1 MLTIEAGRRCDSGP
15 GSFVFETPQAE
26 NIFFLI
32 QATIKQKTSVQ
43 NQESNTPT
51 NSPPVAKTADLAAA
65 LHDTL
70 RVQDRKYAPSEDS
83 PHAPITLMPLPSI
96 PTNASFTSNQEAVY
110 ADPVDC
116 IQSEPELQSVQA
128 LYVDPASV
136 LSIHPPGSKQSPPDT
151 SSVPNHQDSV
161 YSEVYDKICAV
172 EAKHARCTHDEPIY
186 SEPVVEKVSQAQS
199 KPDPF
204 AHLYAQVQKAPA
216 ANRPPPANAAPSC
229 TAKTSA
235 AADQAADDIIYENM
249 GII

>member
-15 GSFVFETPQAE
+15 GTFVFETPQAE
-26 NIFFLI
+26 KIFFLI
-32 QATIKQKTSVQ
+32 QATIKQKTSQ
-43 NQESNTPT
+43 QESNTPT
-51 NSPPVAKTADLAAA
+51 NSPPVAKTPDLAAA

-83 PHAPITLMPLPSI
+83 PHAHITLMPLPSI
-96 PTNASFTSNQEAVY
+96 PTNPSFTSNQEAVY

-136 LSIHPPGSKQSPPDT
+136 LPIRPPGSKQSPPDA
-151 SSVPNHQDSV
+151 SSAPNRQDSV

-172 EAKHARCTHDEPIY
+172 EVKRAHGTAHDEPIY
-186 SEPVVEKVSQAQS
+186 SEPVGEKVSQAQI

-204 AHLYAQVQKAPA
+204 AHLYAQVHKAPA
-216 ANRPPPANAAPSC
+216 ASRPPPANAAPS
-229 TAKTSA
+229 A
-235 AADQAADDIIYENM
+235 AANTSAADDIIYENM

>member
-15 GSFVFETPQAE
+15 GSFIFETPQAE
-26 NIFFLI
+26 KIFFLI

-51 NSPPVAKTADLAAA
+51 KTPDLGNMAAA
-65 LHDTL
+65 LRDTL

-136 LSIHPPGSKQSPPDT
+136 LPIRPPGSKQSPPDA
-151 SSVPNHQDSV
+151 SSVPNRQDSV

-172 EAKHARCTHDEPIY
+172 EVKHARCAHDEPIY
-186 SEPVVEKVSQAQS
+186 SEPVVEKVSQAHS

-204 AHLYAQVQKAPA
+204 AHLYAQVRKAPA
-216 ANRPPPANAAPSC
+216 TSGPPPANAAPTC

-235 AADQAADDIIYENM
+235 AAAGQAADDIIYENM